1 MISEKQIWQI
11 VRHRDFSLDDATV
24 NSISKTAFSNICSD
38 KYDFGKFKREVVTQQ
53 GKKRAIYSYDKLLTE
68 DILCQYLKKQIDIS
82 FKIRYASRSRIMNV
96 LFNILPAIKDMNDFV
111 LIRVDFK
118 SFFDSVL
125 TEHVYDK
132 YIKTSMMR
140 RFDKELIEKYIAQFK
155 FCYAGLCLSN
165 GMTEIVCRDF
175 DERIKA
181 RLSKYGGFF
190 YERYV
195 DDILIITNK
204 YISQTNFTN
213 MMNEEILEAFGKC
226 PVKIS
231 SAAGKSSYIARRSLA
246 ATQKFNFLGYEF
258 QIDYGPV
265 TKNGKTENVIAFTY
279 GIAEKKRRRYKG
291 IVERAVIDYK
301 NTGDIELLRQRLKL
315 YSSRVVI
322 AKKMG
327 SSTFDWLTKGVVA
340 NYNELR
346 FHSNE
351 LMPDTQRFLRNL
363 YFTLLKTH
371 GIKIPYFM
379 KQSGREESIYNLM
392 STLKRNR
399 SILFEENIGVSK
411 KTVVGWMKRL
421 EPTYNEKGKD
431 YYRIVLDYL
440 THIKV
445 G

>member
-1 MISEKQIWQI
+1 M
-11 VRHRDFSLDDATV
+11 
-24 NSISKTAFSNICSD
+24 
-38 KYDFGKFKREVVTQQ
+38 
-53 GKKRAIYSYDKLLTE
+53 
-68 DILCQYLKKQIDIS
+68 
-82 FKIRYASRSRIMNV
+82 
-96 LFNILPAIKDMNDFV
+96 
-111 LIRVDFK
+111 
-118 SFFDSVL
+118 
-125 TEHVYDK
+125 
-132 YIKTSMMR
+132 
-140 RFDKELIEKYIAQFK
+140 
-155 FCYAGLCLSN
+155 
-165 GMTEIVCRDF
+165 
-175 DERIKA
+175 
-181 RLSKYGGFF
+181 
-190 YERYV
+190 
-195 DDILIITNK
+195 
-204 YISQTNFTN
+204 
-213 MMNEEILEAFGKC
+213 
-226 PVKIS
+226 
-231 SAAGKSSYIARRSLA
+231 
-246 ATQKFNFLGYEF
+246 
-258 QIDYGPV
+258 
-265 TKNGKTENVIAFTY
+265 IAFTY